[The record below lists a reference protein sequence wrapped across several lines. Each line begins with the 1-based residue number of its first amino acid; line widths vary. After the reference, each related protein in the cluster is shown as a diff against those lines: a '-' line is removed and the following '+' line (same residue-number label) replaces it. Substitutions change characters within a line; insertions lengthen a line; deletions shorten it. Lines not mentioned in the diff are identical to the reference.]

1 MKVLV
6 ATIMIISFFID
17 ILIDIQ
23 SIYCSTSKLG
33 SKCVHNQVTIRLS
46 TLLDS
51 ARMSLITLQHALPS
65 NLDRQ

>member
-23 SIYCSTSKLG
+23 SIYCSTSIRVSTHVFDHFAACTSFELG
-33 SKCVHNQVTIRLS
+33 
-46 TLLDS
+46 
-51 ARMSLITLQHALPS
+51 
-65 NLDRQ
+65 

>member
-6 ATIMIISFFID
+6 ATVMIISFFID
-17 ILIDIQ
+17 ILIAIQ
-23 SIYCSTSKLG
+23 SIHCSTSKLG

-46 TLLDS
+46 THV
-51 ARMSLITLQHALPS
+51 LITLQHALPS